1 MLYPIMF
8 NDFVSRVYK
17 RKNNTQRISKPIQNC
32 CDYIKTHINDK
43 ITIKHLAYRIG
54 YTEYYLSRKFKKEV
68 GCSINDY
75 IKTQKIEYAKIL
87 LSSSGQ
93 SIQDISDSLN
103 FCSRSYFTDVF
114 QKIVGISPN
123 EYRVRNF
130 MV

>member
-1 MLYPIMF
+1 MFYPIMF

-32 CDYIKTHINDK
+32 CGYIKTHLNDK